1 MREAILWTIRIIEM
15 KTTPAILIV
24 IYEMEEMKILHG
36 EQMTTPA
43 TVTIRQE
50 AVISIMKHRNKR
62 KNGFMV
68 VALSKKW

>member
-1 MREAILWTIRIIEM
+1 MDNQDNRNENNSSYSYSYIRDG
-15 KTTPAILIV
+15 
-24 IYEMEEMKILHG
+24 EMKILHG
-36 EQMTTPA
+36 GQMTTPA

>member
-1 MREAILWTIRIIEM
+1 
-15 KTTPAILIV
+15 
-24 IYEMEEMKILHG
+24 MKILLG
-36 EQMTTPA
+36 GQMTTPA

>member
-1 MREAILWTIRIIEM
+1 MDNQDHRNENNSSYSYSYVRDGGNEN
-15 KTTPAILIV
+15 TTC
-24 IYEMEEMKILHG
+24 G
-36 EQMTTPA
+36 QMTTPA

>member
-1 MREAILWTIRIIEM
+1 MDNQDNRNENNSSYSYSYIRDGGNEN
-15 KTTPAILIV
+15 
-24 IYEMEEMKILHG
+24 
-36 EQMTTPA
+36 TTPA